1 MYSET
6 IAQHTSNRSRGASD
20 ASQSSQS
27 SLLFS
32 DDPHPAFRSVEL
44 LEADSELSFSHQRR
58 KDSIS
63 SSSSAGGRLSPYVM
77 IPRSVNGPRNDFTGQ
92 LSGSSDHFDAS
103 VQSNPSAVSLMNP
116 EQETLASGDGTD
128 ISGPSDPQ
136 LGRALM
142 ENVEDKMTCIF
153 CEDIFVSQFER
164 QLHQCLPL
172 TLDMYRPYP
181 PASSSSMVLPPSI
194 SGPYLARNDNILG
207 EPAAGGIPA
216 KRKSDDI
223 RDDGRQKLMKC
234 GAAQAV
240 NDGVA
245 LPHTSHGLSST

>member
-1 MYSET
+1 MYSED
-6 IAQHTSNRSRGASD
+6 IAQHTSGRSRGASD

-32 DDPHPAFRSVEL
+32 DDPHPAFQSVEL
-44 LEADSELSFSHQRR
+44 LEADSELSFAHQRR

-63 SSSSAGGRLSPYVM
+63 SSSSASGRHSPYVM
-77 IPRSVNGPRNDFTGQ
+77 IPRNINGPRNDFTGQ
-92 LSGSSDHFDAS
+92 PSGFSGHFDAS
-103 VQSNPSAVSLMNP
+103 IQSGASAMALMNP
-116 EQETLASGDGTD
+116 EQDILAGGGDTN
-128 ISGPSDPQ
+128 IPGPSDPQ
-136 LGRALM
+136 LGPASM
-142 ENVEDKMTCIF
+142 VNPEDKMTCIF

-164 QLHQCLPL
+164 ELHQCLPL

-194 SGPYLARNDNILG
+194 SGPYLARNDVILG
-207 EPAAGGIPA
+207 QAATGGIPA

-223 RDDGRQKLMKC
+223 REEGRQKLMKC

-245 LPHTSHGLSST
+245 LPYTSQGPN